1 MHWFDRIFG
10 WLSSGNMGD
19 SSPDSV
25 PSQDETCTTNPA
37 TGLPM
42 VSGWGGVDVGG
53 NPYGMNLH
61 DNWTHSTSWDSSS
74 SDSNNWDSGI
84 SSSWDD

>member
-10 WLSSGNMGD
+10 WFSFGSVGD
-19 SSPDSV
+19 SSPDSA
-25 PSQDETCTTNPA
+25 PAQDETCTTNPA

-42 VSGWGGVDVGG
+42 VSGCGGVDVGG

-74 SDSNNWDSGI
+74 SGSNSWDSGI